1 MEVPEAERLARGNL
15 EEMQPSSSSEDSG
28 LRVTNRSD
36 VKNSQEIECVENG
49 AGFSDRNVDIDLDR
63 GEKMPSQQVHDP
75 GPSSPRD
82 QRSGE
87 TGPQV
92 VDADSSRVN
101 ESLGASQVAGSD
113 ETRYILDP
121 IPAEGIPI
129 SVAAEEVGSTQGP
142 IPPLATVNAAEA
154 PAIISK
160 KTDSHVIDVP
170 VKDSVKV
177 QELDGY
183 KGFPIPR
190 TTSNFSVESATG
202 DLCRICQQH
211 SDEPVMELG
220 CHCRGELA
228 KAHRSCIEQWFGNK
242 GTNKCEVC
250 QHVAT
255 NVPAPSSQPT
265 PHFWVWRVGGGNY
278 NNGGTQRR
286 TGGARFHPL
295 WAALLILIAGLLF
308 DVLISIFLGA
318 SALPVN
324 IIIGVLVVLGL
335 GTAARLVLECWH
347 ERVIRRNIRRMEE
360 ESNMD
365 DFAADQSTTI
375 NIHTATL
382 QSTNLPSPEPPR
394 APAGQDT
401 EGAPQIATRA
411 STVGATT

>member
-1 MEVPEAERLARGNL
+1 MEVPEAERVERGNL
-15 EEMQPSSSSEDSG
+15 EEMQPSFSSEDSG
-28 LRVTNRSD
+28 LCVSNRSVHG
-36 VKNSQEIECVENG
+36 VKNSQEIECVEKG

-63 GEKMPSQQVHDP
+63 GEKMSSQQLYDP

-92 VDADSSRVN
+92 VEADSSRVN

-113 ETRYILDP
+113 GTRYILDP
-121 IPAEGIPI
+121 ISTEGIPI
-129 SVAAEEVGSTQGP
+129 SVAAEEVGSTQVQN
-142 IPPLATVNAAEA
+142 PPLVTVNAAEA

-170 VKDSVKV
+170 IKDSVKI

-255 NVPAPSSQPT
+255 NVPVPSSQPT

-278 NNGGTQRR
+278 NNGGAQRR
-286 TGGARFHPL
+286 AGGARFHPL

-360 ESNMD
+360 ESNLD
-365 DFAADQSTTI
+365 DFTAEQSTTI

-382 QSTNLPSPEPPR
+382 QYEFDLACTS
-394 APAGQDT
+394 
-401 EGAPQIATRA
+401 A
-411 STVGATT
+411 STSRPGNRRCPSDRN

>member
-202 DLCRICQQH
+202 DLCR
-211 SDEPVMELG
+211 
-220 CHCRGELA
+220 
-228 KAHRSCIEQWFGNK
+228 
-242 GTNKCEVC
+242 
-250 QHVAT
+250 
-255 NVPAPSSQPT
+255 
-265 PHFWVWRVGGGNY
+265 Y
-278 NNGGTQRR
+278 
-286 TGGARFHPL
+286 
-295 WAALLILIAGLLF
+295 
-308 DVLISIFLGA
+308 
-318 SALPVN
+318 
-324 IIIGVLVVLGL
+324 VLVSP
-335 GTAARLVLECWH
+335 ALECH
-347 ERVIRRNIRRMEE
+347 H
-360 ESNMD
+360 S
-365 DFAADQSTTI
+365 S
-375 NIHTATL
+375 
-382 QSTNLPSPEPPR
+382 
-394 APAGQDT
+394 G
-401 EGAPQIATRA
+401 
-411 STVGATT
+411 